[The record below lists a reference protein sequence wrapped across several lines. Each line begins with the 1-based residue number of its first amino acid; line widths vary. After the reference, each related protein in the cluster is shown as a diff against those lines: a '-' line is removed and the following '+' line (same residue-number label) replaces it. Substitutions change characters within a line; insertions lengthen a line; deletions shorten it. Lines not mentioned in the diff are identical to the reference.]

1 MTPKEIVQDVGNIEA
16 SGISLVNEY
25 QILNQWH

>member
-1 MTPKEIVQDVGNIEA
+1 VQDVGNIEA